1 MLHDSTSILM
11 SQSMQW
17 LVEKVGMENYK
28 ATKTLVNMNEKLCLD
43 DGDGR
48 VNEKQYR
55 MFLSNTRLDI
65 AYNVNPI

>member
-1 MLHDSTSILM
+1 
-11 SQSMQW
+11 
-17 LVEKVGMENYK
+17 MENYK